1 MAETVVASDLFCGGG
16 GTSQGLAQAC
26 QELGRPVEL
35 TAINCWPR
43 AIETHEANHP
53 WARHICQR
61 IEHVRPQD
69 LFENGHL
76 NLLVASPEC
85 IWWSVARGG
94 KPVNDQLRSSP
105 YLVPQWLESIEVD
118 SFLIENV
125 PEFQNWGP
133 LHTWG
138 PKKGKPDKNRKGQ
151 KYKAYLQML
160 RAEGYSVEARVLN
173 AADYGAYT
181 TRRRLF
187 ILGLRGENRQIRW
200 PEPTHCVL
208 DKKTRRPSVKGLEPW
223 NKARDILDFKLPN
236 RSIFDPVKPLAWNT
250 MKRIAVGCRK
260 FWGLDLKPYLAAL
273 YPEKVA
279 ELPDF
284 VPTHSSTGTGLD
296 PFVVPPLGYYSRG
309 GDANP
314 ARSVDEPLPTLTSRA
329 AENRVIE
336 PMMMTLDRPLTNRS
350 LPRGVDEPVAVVTG
364 NSRTALL
371 QAFLVPNKGE
381 APGQEPRTHS
391 LDKPLPTITATGNSG
406 TVVQPI
412 LVEYYGN
419 GKCRPVEDP
428 VPTVTGKD
436 RFALVI
442 PYSDGHYLDIRI
454 RMLVPPELAQA
465 MGFPRDYEF
474 TGTKTE
480 VVKQIGNAVEVTKAR
495 ALCRALLEQGGA
507 GA

>member
-1 MAETVVASDLFCGGG
+1 MGETVVASDLFCGGG

-187 ILGLRGENRQIRW
+187 ILGLRGENKRIRW
-200 PEPTHCVL
+200 PEPTHCVV
-208 DKKTRRPSVKGLEPW
+208 DKKTRRASVKGLEPW
-223 NKARDILDFKLPN
+223 NKARDILDFTLPN

-260 FWGLDLKPYLAAL
+260 FWGLDLKPYLSAL
-273 YPEKVA
+273 YPDEKVA
-279 ELPDF
+279 DLPDF
-284 VPTHSSTGTGLD
+284 VPTQHPDGQGLD
-296 PFVVPPLGYYSRG
+296 PFIYQQTHGGRPYSGDDPLPTVTGANRGDFAVLEPILLPPLGYYAREG
-309 GDANP
+309 EANP
-314 ARSVDEPLPTLTSRA
+314 ARGVDEPLPTLTSRA
-329 AENRVIE
+329 DQNRVIQ

-371 QAFLVPNKGE
+371 DAFLVKWYGTSTV
-381 APGQEPRTHS
+381 GSVDEP
-391 LDKPLPTITATGNSG
+391 L
-406 TVVQPI
+406 
-412 LVEYYGN
+412 
-419 GKCRPVEDP
+419 
-428 VPTVTGKD
+428 PTVTGAVTITGSCS
-436 RFALVI
+436 RCSWSI
-442 PYSDGHYLDIRI
+442 
-454 RMLVPPELAQA
+454 
-465 MGFPRDYEF
+465 
-474 TGTKTE
+474 TGT
-480 VVKQIGNAVEVTKAR
+480 GNAAR
-495 ALCRALLEQGGA
+495 LMRRLGRSRVGTGTPC
-507 GA
+507 